1 MEMAQINEKI
11 EVEAN
16 AAAQNAL
23 NQFAR
28 DMYEKYGVT
37 IESVE
42 FEWVRTMDGTA
53 SLLHSEM
60 TTGSQG

>member
-1 MEMAQINEKI
+1 MAQINEKI